1 MAEGECNLSQQHRNI
16 SVADLL
22 ETKFFLRLLGGWANW
37 VEELRLR
44 RQVCS
49 YGAKRFL
56 KFSNTLSRFDVL
68 TGLTAVTPDD
78 VVACDSL

>member
-1 MAEGECNLSQQHRNI
+1 MAEGECNLSQQDRNI
-16 SVADLL
+16 SVVDLL

-44 RQVCS
+44 RPVCPD
-49 YGAKRFL
+49 GAKIFL
-56 KFSNTLSRFDVL
+56 KFPNTLSQFDVL

-78 VVACDSL
+78 VACDSL